1 MVAASNEKP
10 VRMTEAEYLAFEEQ
24 SELKHEFVN
33 GEILAM
39 TGASWKHT
47 VICTNLGIAIGRQIA
62 DKNCTA
68 VLADMRLKV
77 ESTVSYR
84 YPDMMVI
91 CGEPEFVNKR
101 VDTISNPTVII
112 EVLST
117 ATALI
122 DRNEKL
128 REYRQIDT
136 VQEYLLVSQN
146 EARIEKFVRQN
157 KDVWIYTETIGLLKA
172 LDLPSIG
179 CVLKLADVYN
189 KISFDSTTQEET
201 ET

>member
-1 MVAASNEKP
+1 MVAASNEKL

-39 TGASWKHT
+39 TGASWHHAL
-47 VICTNLGIAIGRQIA
+47 ICTNIGAAIGQQIINKDLA
-62 DKNCTA
+62 A
-68 VLADMRLKV
+68 VLNFRLKV
-77 ESTVSYR
+77 GSAVYR
-84 YPDMMVI
+84 YPDVMVV

-136 VQEYLLVSQN
+136 VQEYLLVPQN

-157 KDVWIYTETIGLLKA
+157 KDVWIYTETIGLVKA

-179 CVLKLADVYN
+179 CVLKLADVYK
-189 KISFDSTTQEET
+189 KISFDSNTKEET
-201 ET
+201 DT